1 MIASQI
7 DLYVFKEL
15 LELLALLLVRE
26 MVVHDGVEEIQIENF
41 ISFVRPKHDAW
52 ALLSGCLDNRIVV
65 VVCRGALRLDHHYM
79 H

>member
-41 ISFVRPKHDAW
+41 ISFVRPKHDA
-52 ALLSGCLDNRIVV
+52 
-65 VVCRGALRLDHHYM
+65 
-79 H
+79 